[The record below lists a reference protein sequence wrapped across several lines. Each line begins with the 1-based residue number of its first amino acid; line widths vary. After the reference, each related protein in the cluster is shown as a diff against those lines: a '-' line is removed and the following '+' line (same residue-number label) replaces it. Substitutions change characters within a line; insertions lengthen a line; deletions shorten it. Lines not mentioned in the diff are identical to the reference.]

1 MEKKIFYHGESKR
14 RLKENFH
21 RFSIMDPN
29 RVADGVRPVFKP
41 LLHPLVR
48 ESVRR
53 RIVVSHFGPPRPA
66 ISTPRWQRRFSAGL
80 GRLKRISCTM
90 KYVHFPMFSF
100 HTPTSPFLP
109 SPSFNLFTNGPPMVW
124 SIPVLRSFASR
135 IYLIVKIDC
144 FLKPIQPLYL
154 CISDFYF
161 GINRILFRFFS
172 HLLQYSGNTD
182 RKKIY
187 RFCTSCFLPYF
198 LLIFFF
204 FLYQYSRII
213 DKFVREIHR
222 IEG

>member
-1 MEKKIFYHGESKR
+1 
-14 RLKENFH
+14 
-21 RFSIMDPN
+21 MDPD

-144 FLKPIQPLYL
+144 FLKRIQPLYL
-154 CISDFYF
+154 
-161 GINRILFRFFS
+161 RF
-172 HLLQYSGNTD
+172 LLRNKPHIVQIFLSFITVLWEYWSKENH
-182 RKKIY
+182 
-187 RFCTSCFLPYF
+187 FCTSCFLPYF

-213 DKFVREIHR
+213 DKFVREIHH
-222 IEG
+222 IER

>member
-1 MEKKIFYHGESKR
+1 MRKSEGKGEEGEEKKIFYRGESKR

-21 RFSIMDPN
+21 RFSIMDPD

-100 HTPTSPFLP
+100 HTPIAFPTVPLVQSFQKCPRMVNTVTFIRFSNIFDRENRLFSKAHSTSV
-109 SPSFNLFTNGPPMVW
+109 SLF
-124 SIPVLRSFASR
+124 
-135 IYLIVKIDC
+135 
-144 FLKPIQPLYL
+144 PI
-154 CISDFYF
+154 F
-161 GINRILFRFFS
+161 
-172 HLLQYSGNTD
+172 
-182 RKKIY
+182 
-187 RFCTSCFLPYF
+187 TS
-198 LLIFFF
+198 
-204 FLYQYSRII
+204 
-213 DKFVREIHR
+213 E
-222 IEG
+222 